1 MIFVNAPIAIGK
13 TSLAK
18 ILSKDLG
25 TQAFLEVPE
34 KIPLLNDFY
43 SDGKISREIKSFAV
57 QIEFLDYRYEQLM
70 RGVFLA
76 QEGMNNTVYDS
87 SLISD
92 ATMSKNLY
100 NRGEFPEVLYK
111 DYLRLNNIMQ
121 RNVAGH
127 PFMGPD
133 LIVYLEAPFEQMLSN
148 IKKRGR
154 EMETTDPKL
163 VEYYK
168 SVWDIYRAW
177 YKSYGNTPVLKLD
190 VGGIDFVNN
199 IETRN
204 QVLNRIEE
212 ELIVLGK
219 LTQSEFE
226 KIKAERAEK
235 FGDPITAADAQEPV
249 AE

>member
-1 MIFVNAPIAIGK
+1 MIFINAPIAIGK

-25 TQAFLEVPE
+25 THAFLEVPE

-43 SDGKISREIKSFAV
+43 SDGKLSREIKSFAV

-70 RGVFLA
+70 EGVFLA
-76 QEGMNNTVYDS
+76 QAGENNTVYDS

-100 NRGEFPEVLYK
+100 NRGEFPEILYT
-111 DYLRLNNIMQ
+111 DYLRLNNVMQ
-121 RNVAGH
+121 RNVSGH

-168 SVWDIYRAW
+168 SVWNIYRDW
-177 YKSYGNTPVLKLD
+177 YQSYGQSPVLKLD
-190 VGGIDFVNN
+190 VTDIDFVND
-199 IETRN
+199 IDTRN
-204 QVLNRIEE
+204 NVLNKIEE
-212 ELIVLGK
+212 KLISLGK
-219 LTQSEFE
+219 LTPEEFK
-226 KIKAERAEK
+226 KIKAERATK
-235 FGDPITAADAQEPV
+235 FNDPAPSAVTE
-249 AE
+249 